1 MITHVAVFR
10 FHDPADAAEA
20 RSRINALR
28 GRIPQIRS
36 LSAGVDAGRADST
49 WHVALVSTHDD
60 WDGLEA
66 YRRHPAHVELLEW
79 LGPRVSER
87 AGVDFDA

>member
-1 MITHVAVFR
+1 MITHVVLFQ
-10 FHDPADAAEA
+10 FADADDAFEA
-20 RSRINALR
+20 RRRISSLR

-36 LSAGVDAGRADST
+36 LAAGVDAGRNNSP
-49 WHVALVSTHDD
+49 WQVALVSTHDD

-66 YRRHPAHVELLEW
+66 YRTHPAHVELLDW

-87 AGVDFDA
+87 AAVDFES